1 VIIWSA
7 LCPLGALVLL
17 ERLSHAAGWF
27 AALIALL
34 VASPFVPSPFPVAT
48 LSASVVTFFYV
59 MNIGSVLAIVFLMQA
74 YFIHQKNRLAAEQEQ
89 AAASLEVA
97 RDQATAAARRARLTY
112 WRYERIRTE
121 PSSRDDLKEHIEW
134 DESASAVLG
143 WPPDKVPATV
153 RRYLDLVHPEDRERV
168 AAAYRGARG
177 GAAPHEIEY
186 RFLRPDGSAAWMLE
200 IAENERREGGRQ
212 IQIGTVQD
220 ISELR
225 QREEQLAELVA
236 QLEVARDQANEAS
249 RTKSAFLAN
258 MSHEL
263 RTPLNAIIGYSEFLK
278 EEAQDLNLNEFL
290 TDLDRIESAGR
301 HLLGVINDV
310 LDLSKVEA
318 GKMDVYLE
326 DVDIRALIGE
336 VEAIIRPLVAKNN
349 NQLTVA
355 CSPDIGWMRSDRTK
369 VKQSLLNLLSNSSKF
384 TTDGRLALEVSRI
397 ATQDGSSVRFRV
409 SDTGIGMTPTQVAKL
424 FQAFIQ
430 ADTTTTKQFGGT
442 GLGLA
447 ITKHFCVVL
456 GGDVTVESE
465 LGKGSCFTITLPDR
479 ASPIAETPMPARV
492 SDVASG
498 ASTVLVVDDDPAAL
512 DLLNIML
519 SKEGYRVV
527 VARTGEEALEQAR
540 LHRPQAI
547 TLDIMMPRRDGW
559 AVLATLKADPELRDI
574 PVVVVTVLKDRG
586 LAFTLGAS
594 ELMTKPVD
602 RAGLVATL
610 RQYCPD
616 PGAGPILLV
625 EDDPAAREATS
636 RILEKLEFA
645 VGEAGNGREALR
657 WLDGHAKP
665 GLILLDLMMP
675 EMDGFAFI
683 EALQG
688 RPALQDVPVVV
699 LTAKELTAEEK
710 QMLSGRTEQIM
721 AKQDTTSVDLA
732 AAVRRCIRQQPVAE
746 LATARIGRSGA
757 AGA

>member
-1 VIIWSA
+1 
-7 LCPLGALVLL
+7 
-17 ERLSHAAGWF
+17 
-27 AALIALL
+27 
-34 VASPFVPSPFPVAT
+34 
-48 LSASVVTFFYV
+48 
-59 MNIGSVLAIVFLMQA
+59 
-74 YFIHQKNRLAAEQEQ
+74 
-89 AAASLEVA
+89 
-97 RDQATAAARRARLTY
+97 
-112 WRYERIRTE
+112 
-121 PSSRDDLKEHIEW
+121 
-134 DESASAVLG
+134 
-143 WPPDKVPATV
+143 
-153 RRYLDLVHPEDRERV
+153 
-168 AAAYRGARG
+168 
-177 GAAPHEIEY
+177 
-186 RFLRPDGSAAWMLE
+186 
-200 IAENERREGGRQ
+200 
-212 IQIGTVQD
+212 
-220 ISELR
+220 
-225 QREEQLAELVA
+225 
-236 QLEVARDQANEAS
+236 QANEAS

-616 PGAGPILLV
+616 PRAGPILLV

-710 QMLSGRTEQIM
+710 QMLSGRTQQIM